1 MKASLCY
8 YLIVLSCSLAL
19 TLPSLAQSGQY
30 TVQIDSMTAQDAA
43 ESKVQQLKAQGLN
56 AYWLKSNVPGQGLRF
71 RVRIGRF
78 ATRAAAQTYGTK
90 LKQQGLTSDFFAA
103 LYEGTSSPLGNEQ
116 AAKKTVPTPIVVK
129 PAPVIQTPQPK
140 VEEKNSITAA
150 PAQRKREVNPTPA
163 TNNSIV
169 EKPAVNPSTNIDATR
184 KAVTVPMPVVAPKI
198 TPPGNNAAPKSAPP
212 VEVKPIKTT
221 PTQMAPAL
229 PTPLNEVKPPRDKKA
244 ENVTPAEIKKAEL
257 LNNKMADATLP
268 KPLKETIAAVTTP
281 APAIL
286 SYTKFEDR
294 TFGYSFERPGHWSGG
309 TLPAEDLQAQRIDG
323 GAIFRSQEDAAFSH
337 AIWNSLKNANSPAYD
352 NNLIVDLVIKSI
364 GNSEGMQGLTETA
377 RRMTQDGDQM
387 KTFVDLRTMF
397 RQPRV
402 NSLLEFQGKAVIIR
416 ASTGILLVVAFY
428 SKDSA
433 PTMMG
438 VVDKIISSARVP

>member
-19 TLPSLAQSGQY
+19 ALPCVAQAGQY
-30 TVQIDSMTAQDAA
+30 TVQLDSMTAQDAA
-43 ESKVQQLKAQGLN
+43 EGKVQQLKAQGLN
-56 AYWLKSNVPGQGLRF
+56 AYWLKSNIPGQGLRF

-78 ATRAAAQTYGTK
+78 ATRAAAQAYGTK
-90 LKQQGLTSDFFAA
+90 LKQQGLTTDFFAA
-103 LYEGTSSPLGNEQ
+103 LYEGNSSPLGNEQ
-116 AAKKTVPTPIVVK
+116 AVKKVA
-129 PAPVIQTPQPK
+129 PAPVVVAKPVPVAQPPQPK
-140 VEEKNSITAA
+140 VEEKNSLTAA
-150 PAQRKREVNPTPA
+150 PAQRKREVNTTPA
-163 TNNSIV
+163 TSNSIV
-169 EKPAVNPSTNIDATR
+169 EKPVVNPSANADGTR
-184 KAVTVPMPVVAPKI
+184 KPVIVPPTVAPKVV
-198 TPPGNNAAPKSAPP
+198 PPSNNAAPKSVPP
-212 VEVKPIKTT
+212 VEVKPIKMT
-221 PTQMAPAL
+221 PTQTTPAL

-244 ENVTPAEIKKAEL
+244 ENIMPAETKKTEPL
-257 LNNKMADATLP
+257 SNKIADATLP
-268 KPLKETIAAVTTP
+268 KPMRETVAAATTP
-281 APAIL
+281 APTVVT
-286 SYTKFEDR
+286 YTKFEDR
-294 TFGYSFERPGHWSGG
+294 TFGYSFERPGYWSGG
-309 TLPAEDLQAQRIDG
+309 NLPAEDLQAQRIDS

-377 RRMTQDGDQM
+377 RRMAQEGDQI

-438 VVDKIISSARVP
+438 VADKIISSARVP